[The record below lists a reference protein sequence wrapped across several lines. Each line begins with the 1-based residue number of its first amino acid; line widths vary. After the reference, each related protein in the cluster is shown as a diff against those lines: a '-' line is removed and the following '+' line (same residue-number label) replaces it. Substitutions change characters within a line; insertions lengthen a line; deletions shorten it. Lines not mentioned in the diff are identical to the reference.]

1 MRVPKQMRWS
11 YVVVHLYSCSKNLH
25 DWQVSLNYIFQS
37 PLPTILSKFTNEGL
51 LRKKKLCR
59 KDIFLD
65 PESCKKLT
73 VLLNATLRDLKLK
86 LGILLQKRYFFG
98 NMDQNNWLVGRTKSR
113 ISSFWY
119 SQLMIILSLS
129 LNTD

>member
-1 MRVPKQMRWS
+1 MRTCYEK
-11 YVVVHLYSCSKNLH
+11 KNC
-25 DWQVSLNYIFQS
+25 VGR
-37 PLPTILSKFTNEGL
+37 T
-51 LRKKKLCR
+51 
-59 KDIFLD
+59 FLD

-113 ISSFWY
+113 ISSF
-119 SQLMIILSLS
+119 
-129 LNTD
+129 